1 MKHACLLALALLPL
15 RADALSDLKAALQ
28 RLKGRGPLT
37 AQAEVHTWSRDGKK
51 GAEPQQGSATVRLED
66 GPQGLKL
73 GWTPEQLER
82 AAQARGKK
90 GKDGEGAAMKAL
102 GMEEALRLMRA
113 ADDLLGELAEAT
125 LVSEGVEAW
134 EGRPARK
141 VVLNLSTGIDKEDM
155 GPLKEARSQGTFWI
169 APDGVP
175 YAMSTQLDLKGRV
188 LLISFEVHQS
198 AQRRYLVHQG
208 RLLLVQEDRLESGAG
223 AGQKGE
229 GRTLLKLTPG
239 A

>member
-1 MKHACLLALALLPL
+1 MKHACLLALALIPL
-15 RADALSDLKAALQ
+15 RADALSDLKAALEK
-28 RLKGRGPLT
+28 LKGHGPLT

-51 GAEPQQGSATVRLED
+51 GAEPVQGNAMVRLED

-73 GWTPEQLER
+73 GWTEAQLAR
-82 AAQARGKK
+82 IAQAKGKK
-90 GKDGEGAAMKAL
+90 GPDGEGAALKAL
-102 GMEEALRLMRA
+102 GVDEGLRLMRA
-113 ADDLLGELAEAT
+113 AEDLLGDLAEAT
-125 LVSEGVEAW
+125 FVSEAPEAW

-141 VVLNLSTGIDKEDM
+141 LVLKLSLGTDKEDM
-155 GPLKEARSQGTFWI
+155 GPIKEAQSLATLWI
-169 APDGVP
+169 GPEGIP
-175 YAMSTQLDLKGRV
+175 YAMNTQLDLKGRV

-208 RLLLVQEDRLESGAG
+208 RLLLVQEDRRESGAG

-229 GRTLLKLTPG
+229 GRTILKLTPG